1 MKNDKKMLVSVNVIG
16 RWFACE
22 NLLVIGLEENIHC
35 TAIWWSTR
43 FWKLNG
49 HKCFWLP
56 RNIIML
62 GTLIHGCS
70 FSPKKKDTFLHLFSV
85 LFYTLYINLN
95 VVLSRT
101 HLTTRFYLENVR

>member
-1 MKNDKKMLVSVNVIG
+1 
-16 RWFACE
+16 
-22 NLLVIGLEENIHC
+22 VIGLEENIHC

-56 RNIIML
+56 RNIIL
-62 GTLIHGCS
+62 NNDYVGDSYSWLLLLTKEERYFSSS
-70 FSPKKKDTFLHLFSV
+70 FSSFFCSL
-85 LFYTLYINLN
+85 YALYINLN

-101 HLTTRFYLENVR
+101 HLTTTKFDYIWKMLGGHPIEIER